1 MKQKQDVK
9 KMLFSMAMMW
19 SVLSSMVGGCKPNEA
34 KASRA
39 TVAPATNTVTQTL
52 AEPEKPQRISLPSGA
67 GVLCQGKQ
75 VILIPNI
82 YENREQYEK
91 RLKDI
96 NTYAKE
102 TGYTFITI
110 IDSENKM
117 LYDAAMM
124 GMYPRVHNK
133 MYNMLNNPV
142 SSWASMQ
149 IGGGKFVAR
158 YTPADIL
165 KAMTITREQGSR
177 TLQ

>member
-1 MKQKQDVK
+1 MTQQNKIKS
-9 KMLFSMAMMW
+9 ML
-19 SVLSSMVGGCKPNEA
+19 LSLAMVGAMLSGSIGGCRPKEM
-34 KASRA
+34 SDER
-39 TVAPATNTVTQTL
+39 TQMSATNTVQTM
-52 AEPEKPQRISLPSGA
+52 KPQRISFPSGA

-96 NTYAKE
+96 NAYSKE

-117 LYDAAMM
+117 IYDAAMM
-124 GMYPRVHNK
+124 EMYPRVHNK

-149 IGGGKFVAR
+149 IGGGNFVAR

-165 KAMTITREQGSR
+165 KAMAATRERGMA
-177 TLQ
+177 LQ

>member
-9 KMLFSMAMMW
+9 KMLFSMAMAW
-19 SVLSSMVGGCKPNEA
+19 AVLSSMVGGCRPKEA
-34 KASRA
+34 TAQDRA
-39 TVAPATNTVTQTL
+39 TVSPVTNTVAKVTAQS
-52 AEPEKPQRISLPSGA
+52 EKPQRISLPSGA
-67 GVLCQGKQ
+67 GVLCQDKQ

-124 GMYPRVHNK
+124 EMYPRVHNK

-165 KAMTITREQGSR
+165 KAMTEVRAQGRSI
-177 TLQ
+177 Q